1 MGPFN
6 FGRREMD
13 EESQPLVNSA
23 THFLRDDE
31 GQDVVEYGLLVA
43 TIGLVVLAGTAF
55 FGGQISSWFSILSNR
70 ITTNGT

>member
-1 MGPFN
+1 
-6 FGRREMD
+6 
-13 EESQPLVNSA
+13 VNNA

-55 FGGQISSWFSILSNR
+55 FGSQISSWFSTLSNR